1 MSSLNALMSM
11 LPYVYIVQGY
21 NKERNKI
28 LVSGYQQSNTT
39 PLEIDPPYMA
49 GAGGTGLFSYPP
61 VGSKVLCIRSPF
73 SNNQT
78 YCIGII
84 PNEVFQ
90 ALQSN
95 PFSTEASKPFPD
107 FPVGASLYPDLDSS
121 SDICLQSDHGSGV
134 YMYENFFKIKDKNN
148 SGMQIFT
155 GSIDE
160 SSLALFSSNFV
171 NISESSISYSGTLKR
186 FRNGGQNRL
195 PGERTDNDFD
205 FDRTYFDRTNAVGLF
220 TKYSVKPI
228 YKNGLAR
235 NPSRVENKKVFNEF
249 SSDFK
254 GFDIEQLSFDD
265 ENNGSRIQ
273 HVSDFNRTRISKS
286 KELDSVLNLA
296 PHSLYEV
303 ISGNLF
309 DVYGSELDINYQPII
324 YGGPPKNIKGSF
336 NKKQSTSGYP
346 PLKDSENKFIES
358 KLVSRRGV
366 GYHFNYST
374 KVDSTDIDN
383 STENFVLKVDKEGCL
398 KINVPKNS
406 DTGNILIPDN
416 SSFYSETQSITAKQN
431 YKGSLSEQT
440 PITLWKSNGEY
451 YPKLSA
457 KERLNKGVRGIG
469 VLHNGIRSFVSNDS
483 NDPSDSSDSISKI
496 KRINPTAHHN
506 MYAAAEMLIANRI
519 VKINIPDVWTNKD
532 GLVEGTSNFENF
544 EIPLEEKKSSFNPD
558 NIDIPRNYATSVYVH
573 PSEPAIRTGG
583 GVAVAGLSSSNA
595 SDGGKKALSNSFTVK
610 NKSPEFDE
618 QTIRTGGKSI
628 NANLEGSAEI
638 SIGKDN
644 SDSKSLILD
653 MAGSMV
659 AWFGKDNNNRSIVA
673 QTDGE
678 VLFNIGGSRGG
689 EDGKE
694 FNKGRFDLRVN
705 VTDKGFAGVEK
716 TNEKFYNSDY
726 VISISENGIVIA
738 GMQEGKPMLIKNSG
752 NICVESDSVLTL
764 SGAKVMVK
772 EAGAKPRSVSK
783 DARGLSS

>member
-21 NKERNKI
+21 SRERNKI
-28 LVSGYQQSNTT
+28 LISGYQQSNTA

-78 YCIGII
+78 FCIGII

-95 PFSTEASKPFPD
+95 PFSAEASKPFPD
-107 FPVGASLYPDLDSS
+107 FPVGSSLYPELDSS
-121 SDICLQSDHGSGV
+121 SDICLQSDHGSGI
-134 YMYENFFKIKDKNN
+134 YMYENFVKLKDKNN
-148 SGMQIFT
+148 SGVQIIS
-155 GSIDE
+155 GSINE

-171 NISESSISYSGTLKR
+171 NISESSVAYSGNLKR

-205 FDRTYFDRTNAVGLF
+205 FDRTYFDRTKAVGLF
-220 TKYSVKPI
+220 TKYGVKSL

-249 SSDFK
+249 SSEFK
-254 GFDIEQLSFDD
+254 GFDIEQKAFNDK
-265 ENNGSRIQ
+265 NNGSRIQ
-273 HVSDFNRTRISKS
+273 HVDDFNTIRISKS

-324 YGGPPKNIKGSF
+324 YGEPPKDIKGSF

-346 PLKDSENKFIES
+346 PLKDPENKFVES

-374 KVDSTDIDN
+374 KVDSTDLDN
-383 STENFVLKVDKEGCL
+383 STENLVLKLDKEGCL
-398 KINVPKNS
+398 KVNIPKNS
-406 DTGNILIPDN
+406 NSGNILIPDN
-416 SSFYSETQSITAKQN
+416 SSFYSETQSISAEQN
-431 YKGSLSEQT
+431 YKGSMTEKT
-440 PITLWKSNGEY
+440 PITLWSSNGEY

-457 KERLNKGVRGIG
+457 KENLNKGVREIG
-469 VLHNGIRSFVSNDS
+469 VLHKGTRSFASNDS
-483 NDPSDSSDSISKI
+483 NDPLDSEKAISKL

-506 MYAAAEMLIANRI
+506 MYAAAEMLIANRV
-519 VKINIPDVWTNKD
+519 VKINIPDVWTNKE

-544 EIPLEEKKSSFNPD
+544 EVPLSEKESKFNPD
-558 NIDIPRNYATSVYVH
+558 NVDIPRNYSTSVYVN
-573 PSEPAIRTGG
+573 SGEPAIKTGG
-583 GVAVAGLSSSNA
+583 GVAVAGRSSTQSLN
-595 SDGGKKALSNSFTVK
+595 KKPLSNDFVVK
-610 NKSPEFDE
+610 DKNIEFDE
-618 QTIRTGGKSI
+618 NTTRTGGKSI

-644 SDSKSLILD
+644 SDSKSLVLD
-653 MAGSMV
+653 LAGSMV
-659 AWFGKDNNNRSIVA
+659 AWFGKDDNGRSIVA

-678 VLFNIGGSRGG
+678 VLLNIGGSRDS
-689 EDGKE
+689 ESN

-705 VTDKGFAGVEK
+705 VTDKGFAGEES
-716 TNEKFYNSDY
+716 TNETFYNSDY
-726 VISISENGIVIA
+726 MISISENGIVIA
-738 GMQEGKPMLIKNSG
+738 GMQDGKPMLIKNSG

-764 SGAKVMVK
+764 SGSKVMVK

-783 DARGLSS
+783 DARSLSS